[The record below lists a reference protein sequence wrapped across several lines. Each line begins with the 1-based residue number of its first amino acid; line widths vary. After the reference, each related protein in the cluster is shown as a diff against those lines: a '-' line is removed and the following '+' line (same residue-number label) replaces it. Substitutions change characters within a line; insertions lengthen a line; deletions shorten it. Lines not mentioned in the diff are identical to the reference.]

1 MFVRIRDIN
10 YHYLQPV
17 EDSPYPILLMLH
29 GFMGAAGSFSHLADE
44 LGNFCNPVLIDM
56 IGHGST
62 DAPDNPERYKLNQ
75 QLLDLSELIS
85 SRHFSP
91 CYILGYSMGGRLA
104 LRFALDYPDLVS
116 GLILESTTYG
126 IENTNEQ
133 KERRHLDSKR
143 ADSIVKDFRSFV
155 EEWNKMPILRNKAHE
170 NDYLFESNEQLQRNQ
185 KPAGIANSLIG
196 FGTGTMDSARKRLP
210 ELKVP
215 TLLIAGQKDEKYTNL
230 AVEMHNLIPN
240 SQIKIH
246 PEAGHRVHLDQPDR
260 YLSCIR
266 EFLDRDSLET

>member
-44 LGNFCNPVLIDM
+44 LGRFCNPVLIDM

-62 DAPDNPERYKLNQ
+62 DAPDDPERYQLDQ
-75 QLLDLSELIS
+75 QLEDLSELIS

-91 CYILGYSMGGRLA
+91 CYMLGYSMGGRLA
-104 LRFALDYPDLVS
+104 LRFALDHPAQIS

-126 IENTNEQ
+126 IENAVEQ
-133 KERRHLDSKR
+133 KERRHLDNKR
-143 ADSIVKDFRSFV
+143 AESIVRDFRTFV
-155 EEWNKMPILRNKAHE
+155 EDWNKMPILRNKAHE

-196 FGTGTMDSARKRLP
+196 FGTGTMDSVKQRLP
-210 ELKVP
+210 ELNVP
-215 TLLIAGQKDEKYTNL
+215 TLLIAGQKDKKYTDL
-230 AVEMHNLIPN
+230 ALEMHGLLPA
-240 SQIKIH
+240 SQVRVH
-246 PEAGHRVHLDQPDR
+246 PKAGHRVHLDQPDW
-260 YLSCIR
+260 YLTCIR
-266 EFLDRDSLET
+266 EFLEKDRREL